1 MKINDNDFRK
11 WKRFICFAQLSC
23 LKSRFT
29 DAWLMPKFWYCFV
42 LWKYWTD
49 NWNHF
54 EFCCHHRN
62 DLSSGGFRS
71 ADFVCHREIG
81 RLWEAE
87 EGVWGDLCRTER
99 DGGTHSGTTEDIPK
113 HVSKRGKS
121 IHKSHSSCACFFLP
135 FIFIVSGGGIALKS
149 MQVNG
154 ANVITINFFVVSC
167 LKGD

>member
-1 MKINDNDFRK
+1 MKINDNDFRT
-11 WKRFICFAQLSC
+11 WKRFRCFAQLSC

-42 LWKYWTD
+42 LWTYWTD

-62 DLSSGGFRS
+62 DFSSGGFRS
-71 ADFVCHREIG
+71 ADFVCHRKTG

-113 HVSKRGKS
+113 HVPKRGKS
-121 IHKSHSSCACFFLP
+121 IHKSLTSCACFFYLLYLLSVVEVLP
-135 FIFIVSGGGIALKS
+135 
-149 MQVNG
+149 
-154 ANVITINFFVVSC
+154 
-167 LKGD
+167 

>member
-1 MKINDNDFRK
+1 MLYNNTS
-11 WKRFICFAQLSC
+11 WKLMIMILEHEKDSYALLNC
-23 LKSRFT
+23 LVWNQ
-29 DAWLMPKFWYCFV
+29 DLLMHDLCQNSDIV

-54 EFCCHHRN
+54 KFCCHHRN
-62 DLSSGGFRS
+62 DFSSGGFRS

-121 IHKSHSSCACFFLP
+121 IYKSLTSCVCFFYLLYLLSVVEVLP
-135 FIFIVSGGGIALKS
+135 
-149 MQVNG
+149 
-154 ANVITINFFVVSC
+154 
-167 LKGD
+167 